1 MPRNI
6 IYPVAI
12 LAILG
17 PGGAHGDMRCIKL
30 NAATVCTASTDCY
43 NTSDCRVTCA
53 GVAVDLAGRCS
64 SDSGTENISIADNI
78 SLGAGTEQNYCWCA
92 MLRPATSKWVM
103 RYQYHDTAGCIKNC
117 ARGCRN
123 GFIFDNVMDTDFR
136 ATMYSNL
143 ME

>member
-78 SLGAGTEQNYCWCA
+78 SLGAGTKLLLVRDAAARDIQMGYA
-92 MLRPATSKWVM
+92 VPIPRHGGL
-103 RYQYHDTAGCIKNC
+103 YQELCPRVPQRVY
-117 ARGCRN
+117 
-123 GFIFDNVMDTDFR
+123 F
-136 ATMYSNL
+136 
-143 ME
+143 